1 MIGFLNGTVIFSDGK
16 EAIIQTQSGVG
27 YQVYCYY
34 ILPEGEKASLL
45 ISQIVRE
52 TSEELFSFKSLRE
65 KKLFELLTTVKGVG
79 PKSAYNIISG
89 LGVEQI
95 ISSISSDDKK
105 NLTKISGVGAKAASQ
120 MVLDLQKKIL
130 KINMFSDQK
139 IKTENSPQVK
149 SLESVSV
156 GVDEVQVLETISPES
171 EIDSELLLN
180 DTILACKNLGFHTD
194 QIIPLAQKILK
205 ENEIKKPEQLVHLV
219 LKEI

>member
-1 MIGFLNGTVIFSDGK
+1 MIGFLNGTVVFSDGK
-16 EAIIQTQSGVG
+16 EAILQTPSGVG

-45 ISQIVRE
+45 ISHIVRE
-52 TSEELFSFKSLRE
+52 NSEELFSFKSLRE

-95 ISSISSDDKK
+95 ISSIATDDKK
-105 NLTKISGVGAKAASQ
+105 TLVKISGVGAKAASQ

-130 KINMFSDQK
+130 KITMFSDQK
-139 IKTENSPQVK
+139 VKFENVK
-149 SLESVSV
+149 FASDKNTPMISE
-156 GVDEVQVLETISPES
+156 EVQTLETIAPNTV
-171 EIDSELLLN
+171 IDSEELLN
-180 DTILACKNLGFHTD
+180 DTILACTNLGFHTD
-194 QIIPLAQKILK
+194 QIVPLAQKILK

>member
-1 MIGFLNGTVIFSDGK
+1 MIGFINGAVIFSDGK
-16 EAIIQTQSGVG
+16 EAIVQTDSGVG
-27 YQVYCYY
+27 YQIYCYY

-45 ISQIVRE
+45 ISHIVRE
-52 TSEELFSFKSLRE
+52 NSEELFSFKSLRE

-95 ISSISSDDKK
+95 ISSIATDDKK
-105 NLTKISGVGAKAASQ
+105 TLTKISGVGAKAASQ
-120 MVLDLQKKIL
+120 MVLDLQKKII
-130 KINMFSDQK
+130 KITMFSDQK
-139 IKTENSPQVK
+139 VKAENLKFVTNQDSFSISK
-149 SLESVSV
+149 
-156 GVDEVQVLETISPES
+156 EVQSLETITPNND
-171 EIDSELLLN
+171 IDAEELLS

-194 QIIPLAQKILK
+194 QIVPLAQKILK